1 MHKKIDKTV
10 KRCYSNIRKQHKGVP
25 YRFLFGMGMPDKLIV
40 WRFLIV
46 TESCLL
52 WGKGGSHFLC
62 HSKNKPPAL
71 QVEGISSDKSNS
83 CAKIDVGLQTTNKKA
98 QEVQKW
104 TITV

>member
-1 MHKKIDKTV
+1 LNRIIFDDISPNAKKREV
-10 KRCYSNIRKQHKGVP
+10 R
-25 YRFLFGMGMPDKLIV
+25 LFALPLV
-40 WRFLIV
+40 FY
-46 TESCLL
+46 
-52 WGKGGSHFLC
+52 LC

>member
-1 MHKKIDKTV
+1 MSRLNGYV
-10 KRCYSNIRKQHKGVP
+10 
-25 YRFLFGMGMPDKLIV
+25 
-40 WRFLIV
+40 
-46 TESCLL
+46 
-52 WGKGGSHFLC
+52 LC

>member
-1 MHKKIDKTV
+1 MQNKEKTYLTLV
-10 KRCYSNIRKQHKGVP
+10 AEVANSG
-25 YRFLFGMGMPDKLIV
+25 
-40 WRFLIV
+40 
-46 TESCLL
+46 
-52 WGKGGSHFLC
+52 FLC

>member
-1 MHKKIDKTV
+1 MCKMMHRTMQKTMYKI
-10 KRCYSNIRKQHKGVP
+10 KRSKGLGVSAP
-25 YRFLFGMGMPDKLIV
+25 FF
-40 WRFLIV
+40 
-46 TESCLL
+46 S
-52 WGKGGSHFLC
+52 LC

>member
-1 MHKKIDKTV
+1 MNCHAP
-10 KRCYSNIRKQHKGVP
+10 GV
-25 YRFLFGMGMPDKLIV
+25 FL
-40 WRFLIV
+40 
-46 TESCLL
+46 
-52 WGKGGSHFLC
+52 LC